1 MKTEEQTCS
10 AWDIVLQRS
19 WEDRQCWPTCRPVA
33 SSPPSTPDIESV
45 QIPIVRN
52 IHSSSSILTDL
63 FKIEHIGV
71 VSSLA
76 RHLQLHDVVSDRNR
90 CQDGGHPDLVPDCS
104 VKGSG
109 REGSCRSETSLL
121 SPKIFDNLLVNT
133 YQENSDSLQ
142 ERWWRWLVSEGSRKE
157 GWSDTGQLW

>member
-1 MKTEEQTCS
+1 MRYCPPKIMRRYTVLAHLQTSC
-10 AWDIVLQRS
+10 QF
-19 WEDRQCWPTCRPVA
+19 
-33 SSPPSTPDIESV
+33 
-45 QIPIVRN
+45 
-52 IHSSSSILTDL
+52 SSIHTRYWECSNSYCQKCSFVKFYSKTDL

-90 CQDGGHPDLVPDCS
+90 CQDGGHPDLVPDCN
-104 VKGSG
+104 VQGKG
-109 REGSCRSETSLL
+109 REGSCRSETILL
-121 SPKIFDNLLVNT
+121 SPKMFDNLLVNT

-157 GWSDTGQLW
+157 EWSDTGQLW